1 MHPVFS
7 NYAASKSGEIIN
19 IKSVKKLHPAINCKT
34 GYCQINIYEKSLEKP
49 KKCYVHRFI
58 WESIKGK
65 IPNDLEINHINEIK
79 TDNRQKKNLELVTH
93 QKNIELSNNKTIY
106 SKNITKGKKI
116 YLY

>member
-1 MHPVFS
+1 MDTQQLAKKLAKEYMHPVFS

-34 GYCQINIYEKSLEKP
+34 GYCQINVYDKSLEKP

-65 IPNDLEINHINEIK
+65 IPNDLEVNHIKEIK
-79 TDNRQKKNLELVTH
+79 TDNRQIK
-93 QKNIELSNNKTIY
+93 S
-106 SKNITKGKKI
+106 
-116 YLY
+116 